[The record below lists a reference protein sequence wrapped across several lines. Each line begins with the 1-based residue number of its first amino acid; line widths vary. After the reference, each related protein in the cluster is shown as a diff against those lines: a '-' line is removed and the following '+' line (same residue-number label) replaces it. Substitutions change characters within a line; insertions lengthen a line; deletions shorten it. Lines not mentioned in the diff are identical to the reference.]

1 MNENRHICRA
11 KREDN
16 GEWVYGYY
24 VRLPDAAGSV
34 HQMYVPAD
42 NPDESNAVYYID
54 PKTLGEC
61 TGCLDVQGRLI
72 FEGDIICEGNSNK
85 PLIVTYDG
93 QLGRFECY
101 DEKADVTW
109 TFVDVNP
116 DLIEIIGNV
125 HEEQMKL

>member
-11 KREDN
+11 KRDPDGRWFE
-16 GEWVYGYY
+16 GYY
-24 VRLPDAAGSV
+24 VMLQGIDSPLHLIIDRTG
-34 HQMYVPAD
+34 QYIR
-42 NPDESNAVYYID
+42 ID
-54 PKTLGEC
+54 PETVGEC

-72 FEGDIICEGNSNK
+72 FEGDIICEGNSKK

-101 DEKADVTW
+101 DEKADETW
-109 TFVDVNP
+109 TFLDLNP
-116 DLIEIIGNV
+116 DLTEIIGNV